1 MSNLPAQNCT
11 EVPLPDPS
19 DWPSIRAW
27 RKAQR
32 AALIEARMKLGSE
45 RKFCLQMIQSGV
57 AEILSSLPP
66 GLIGFYWPIK
76 GEFDLR
82 PVVNNICKQGWQA
95 ALPVVSKPSHPLE
108 FYLWTPTT
116 RLVRGFWNIP
126 VPAERNVVI
135 PSVLLVPLVGFDKHN
150 YRLGYGGG
158 YYDRTLAGFDKR
170 PLAIGIGIEC
180 SGLETIYPQQHDI
193 PMDRILTEATQ
204 DQAQKK
210 T

>member
-11 EVPLPDPS
+11 EILLPDPANWS
-19 DWPSIRAW
+19 SIRAW

-32 AALIEARMKLGSE
+32 ATLIESRIKMGSE
-45 RKFCLQMIQSGV
+45 RNTCLQAIQSGV
-57 AEILSSLPP
+57 AETLSSLPP
-66 GLIGFYWPIK
+66 GIIGFYWPIK

-82 PVVNNICKQGWQA
+82 PVVNNACKQGWQA
-95 ALPVVSKPSHPLE
+95 ALPVVSKPAQPLE
-108 FYLWTPTT
+108 FHLWTPTT

-126 VPAERNVVI
+126 VPAERNVVM

-170 PLAIGIGIEC
+170 PLTIGIGIEL
-180 SGLETIYPQQHDI
+180 SRLETIYPQQHDI
-193 PMDRILTEATQ
+193 PMDRIVTEAAQ
-204 DQAQKK
+204 DQSQTKI
-210 T
+210 

>member
-11 EVPLPDPS
+11 EIPLPDPAN
-19 DWPSIRAW
+19 WTSIRAW

-32 AALIEARMKLGSE
+32 TALIEARMKMGSE
-45 RKFCLQMIQSGV
+45 RKTCLQMIQSGV

-66 GLIGFYWPIK
+66 GIIGFYWPIK

-82 PVVNNICKQGWQA
+82 PVVNNVCNQGWQA
-95 ALPVVSKPSHPLE
+95 ALPVVSKPAHPLE
-108 FYLWTPTT
+108 FHLWTPTT

-158 YYDRTLAGFDKR
+158 YYDRTLASFDKR
-170 PLAIGIGIEC
+170 PLAIGIGIER
-180 SGLETIYPQQHDI
+180 SALETIYPQQHDI
-193 PMDRILTEATQ
+193 PMDCIITEATQ

>member
-1 MSNLPAQNCT
+1 MNDLSAQHCT
-11 EVPLPDPS
+11 DIPLPDS
-19 DWPSIRAW
+19 ADWSSIRAW

-45 RKFCLQMIQSGV
+45 RKSCLQMIQSGV

-66 GLIGFYWPIK
+66 EIIGFYWPIK

-82 PVVNNICKQGWQA
+82 PVVNNACKHGWQA
-95 ALPVVSKPSHPLE
+95 ALPVVSKPAHPLE
-108 FYLWTPTT
+108 FHLWTQTT

-126 VPAERNVVI
+126 VPAEHNVVI

-158 YYDRTLAGFDKR
+158 YYDRTLAGFNKR
-170 PLAIGIGIEC
+170 PLAIGIGIEL
-180 SGLETIYPQQHDI
+180 SRLETIYPQQHDI
-193 PMDRILTEATQ
+193 PMDRIVTEAAQ
-204 DQAQKK
+204 DQSQTK